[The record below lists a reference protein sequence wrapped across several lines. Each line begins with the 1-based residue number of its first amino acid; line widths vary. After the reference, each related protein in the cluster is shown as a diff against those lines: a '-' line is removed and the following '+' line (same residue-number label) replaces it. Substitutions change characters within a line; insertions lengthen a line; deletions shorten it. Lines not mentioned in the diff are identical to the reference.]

1 MTFTRWRLTKNTMT
15 SSKKR
20 AAKENAKEAA
30 KPEEEAVNER
40 KEDFVSLDDMLDPEH
55 DPQINC
61 TVSRVSKWY
70 ARDLVEHVL
79 CGDFRMEHRGCG
91 E

>member
-1 MTFTRWRLTKNTMT
+1 FASRSGWSCCRGGAMTFTRWRLTKNTMT

-55 DPQINC
+55 DPQI
-61 TVSRVSKWY
+61 SR
-70 ARDLVEHVL
+70 
-79 CGDFRMEHRGCG
+79 
-91 E
+91 